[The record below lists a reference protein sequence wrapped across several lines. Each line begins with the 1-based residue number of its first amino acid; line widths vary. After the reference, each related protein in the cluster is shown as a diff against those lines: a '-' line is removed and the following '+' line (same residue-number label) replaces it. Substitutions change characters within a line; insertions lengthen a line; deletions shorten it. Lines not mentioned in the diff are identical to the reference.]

1 VPLAHLIPGSEFL
14 VNLVTSTK
22 QTSLLAQAS
31 ASLRVTDGV
40 IILIDVIEGIRIQ
53 TEAVLRRALA
63 ERVKPLFIII
73 GIAQAVLDPQVK
85 KEDLYQAFRR
95 MVEDVNLIVSTYC
108 GDDLSDW
115 RACPEGGAVVFASG
129 RHGWAFTLRTFA
141 HTYAEGF
148 GLDPETMMSHLWGEH
163 FYDPR
168 TKTWSTKPV
177 DSEDMPLERAFN
189 TLVLDPIYKIYSA
202 VASSQKDQLSTV
214 LEDLKIDLPLEEMCL
229 EGDAPFKAAMHRFL
243 PADKNLL
250 ETIVIH
256 LPSPVSAQ
264 QYRVGA
270 LYEGPMD
277 DESAVGIRTCDSNG
291 PLVVCISKMMP
302 IRNSDDGRFYAFGRV
317 FSGTIKAGMHVRIQG
332 PDYAPSTKKDVFTTT
347 IAHHAMLMISS
358 DVQPLEDC
366 PAGNIIA
373 LAGIDQFLLKSG
385 TLSSLETTHNMTPAN
400 SSTTPVVQCS
410 VEVTDAVDLPKLVE
424 GLKRLSRSEACVR
437 TQVLESGAYV
447 IAAVDEP
454 DLEFCVVVQS
464 RSYCGSVSVLTVT

>member
-1 VPLAHLIPGSEFL
+1 MYD
-14 VNLVTSTK
+14 N
-22 QTSLLAQAS
+22 
-31 ASLRVTDGV
+31 
-40 IILIDVIEGIRIQ
+40 
-53 TEAVLRRALA
+53 
-63 ERVKPLFIII
+63 
-73 GIAQAVLDPQVK
+73 
-85 KEDLYQAFRR
+85 
-95 MVEDVNLIVSTYC
+95 VNLIVSTYRE
-108 GDDLSDW
+108 DDLSDW
-115 RACPEGGAVVFASG
+115 RACPEGGTVLFASG
-129 RHGWAFTLRTFA
+129 RHAWAFTPRTFA

-148 GLDPETMMSHLWGEH
+148 DLDPETMMSHLWGNH

-177 DSEDMPLERAFN
+177 DSEGMPLERAFN
-189 TLVLDPIYKIYSA
+189 MLVLNPIYKIYGA
-202 VASSQKDQLSTV
+202 VASSQKDQLSPV

-229 EGDAPFKAAMHRFL
+229 EGDALPKAAMHRFL
-243 PADKNLL
+243 PADKHLL

-277 DESAVGIRTCDSNG
+277 DESAVSIRTCDSNG
-291 PLVVCISKMMP
+291 PLVVCISKMVP
-302 IRNSDDGRFYAFGRV
+302 IRNPEDGRFYAFGRV

-347 IAHHAMLMISS
+347 IAHHAMLIINGDGQS
-358 DVQPLEDC
+358 LEDC
-366 PAGNIIA
+366 PAGNIIT

-385 TLSSLETTHNMTPAN
+385 TLSSLEATHNMTPAN
-400 SSTTPVVQCS
+400 SSTTAAVQCS

-454 DLEFCVVVQS
+454 DLEFCVMVQS
-464 RSYCGSVSVLTVT
+464 RSYCGSVSMLTGT

>member
-1 VPLAHLIPGSEFL
+1 M
-14 VNLVTSTK
+14 
-22 QTSLLAQAS
+22 
-31 ASLRVTDGV
+31 
-40 IILIDVIEGIRIQ
+40 RIQ
-53 TEAVLRRALA
+53 AEAVLRRALA
-63 ERVKPLFIII
+63 ECVKPLFIIT
-73 GIAQAVLDPQVK
+73 GIARAILDLQMT
-85 KEDLYQAFRR
+85 KEDLYKTFLRTI
-95 MVEDVNLIVSTYC
+95 EDVNLIVSTYRK
-108 GDDLSDW
+108 DDLSDW
-115 RACPEGGAVVFASG
+115 RACPEGGAVLFASG
-129 RHGWAFTLRTFA
+129 RHAWAFTLRTFA

-148 GLDPETMMSHLWGEH
+148 DLDPETMMSHLWGDH

-189 TLVLDPIYKIYSA
+189 MFVLNPIYKIYGA
-202 VASSQKDQLSTV
+202 VASSQKDQFSPV

-229 EGDAPFKAAMHRFL
+229 EGDALLKAAMHRFL
-243 PADKNLL
+243 PADKHLQ

-291 PLVVCISKMMP
+291 PLVVCISKMVP
-302 IRNSDDGRFYAFGRV
+302 IRNPEDGRFYAFGRV
-317 FSGTIKAGMHVRIQG
+317 FSGTVKAGMHVRIQG

-347 IAHHAMLMISS
+347 IAHHAMLIINGNGQS
-358 DVQPLEDC
+358 LEDC

-447 IAAVDEP
+447 IAAVDEL
-454 DLEFCVVVQS
+454 DLEFCVMVQS
-464 RSYCGSVSVLTVT
+464 RSYCGSVFMLTGT